1 MVVSIC
7 SCTPPFFRVRGRQY
21 AKISRQLRRH
31 PVPSVSIIIRAQLIV
46 VPVQIRI
53 KYHLH
58 LYFFFLQ
65 NIQRTLQPGRF
76 FRQRARYPL
85 IRSKRWTCKC
95 CKSLLWGKKTGGLIQ
110 PKAWIHQAKARTPSY
125 RPYTTTNRCSADRQ
139 FHCRSR
145 QA

>member
-95 CKSLLWGKKTGGLIQ
+95 CKSLLWGKKTGR
-110 PKAWIHQAKARTPSY
+110 PHSAESMDSPSEG
-125 RPYTTTNRCSADRQ
+125 PYALLSTLHNHKPV
-139 FHCRSR
+139 FG
-145 QA
+145 